1 MISRNPE
8 SMIADF
14 PAYTIFR
21 ARESI
26 INGYV
31 EVHHGDEFQLR
42 IRDQFTKFRFG
53 SVVGYACQHAEC
65 PFAAHNNAIDLGHET
80 HWVTQ
85 MSISI
90 TNGKQE
96 KKQYVALSMGQ
107 VVLFEGKKF
116 KLTETHND
124 NIELVEVK

>member
-21 ARESI
+21 ARVNTI
-26 INGYV
+26 TGYV
-31 EVHHGDEFQLR
+31 EAHHGDEFQLR
-42 IRDQFTKFRFG
+42 IRDQFMKFLFG
-53 SVVGYACQHAEC
+53 SVVGYACDHAEC
-65 PFAAHNNAIDLGHET
+65 PFTAYNKAIDLGHET
-80 HWVTQ
+80 HWVTK

-90 TNGKQE
+90 TNDKQE
-96 KKQYVALSMGQ
+96 KKQYTGLSMGQ